1 MKHKKNKSLNMWLL
15 LLLLLFLLFI
25 CIIFFY
31 RQQQKEGFD
40 DKKNYLDGI
49 DIIYWIN
56 LNRSVDRKINMQ
68 SILKDKVF
76 DGIAQK
82 RIEAYDGKYNP
93 ESVFDKLIID
103 NRKQTDT
110 EYACLLSHLETIR
123 IFNESSH
130 EVALIFED
138 DVTLEFKKHW
148 KKSVRE
154 IIDNAPPDW
163 EIIML
168 SYIYSND
175 KSVLFYDWKDSDIE
189 YDKNSAHKYYSSIA
203 YLINKKGA
211 SKVMSIF
218 NNNKYYLNS
227 GTAHT
232 ADVFT
237 YQLLDT
243 YVYKYPMFIYK
254 TENDS
259 TIHSDHLPLHEISKN
274 NVLKN
279 YNSLTN

>member
-1 MKHKKNKSLNMWLL
+1 MKLKKNNSLNMWLL
-15 LLLLLFLLFI
+15 LLLFLFV
-25 CIIFFY
+25 IIIIIIFY

-40 DKKNYLDGI
+40 DNTNYLDGI

-56 LNRSVDRKINMQ
+56 LNRSVVRKRTMQ
-68 SILKDKVF
+68 SMLKDKVF
-76 DGIAQK
+76 DGIAQQ
-82 RIEAYDGKYNP
+82 RIVAYDGKYNP
-93 ESVFDKLIID
+93 KSVFDKLNID
-103 NRKQTDT
+103 NRKQTDI
-110 EYACLLSHLETIR
+110 EYACLLSHLNTIR
-123 IFNESSH
+123 ILNESSH

-138 DVTLEFKKHW
+138 DVTLEFKKYW

-154 IIDNAPPDW
+154 IMNNAPADW

-175 KSVLFYDWKDSDIE
+175 KSVLFYDWRDSDIE

-218 NNNKYYLNS
+218 NNNKYNLNS

-259 TIHSDHLPLHEISKN
+259 TIHSDHLPLHEISKK

-279 YNSLTN
+279 YNLLTN